1 MEKQLI
7 YNSVKC
13 LNCGEV
19 LISHHRHDYKTCSC
33 ENKTMVD
40 GGLEYLRFGGKDFSL
55 IETNCLYDDE
65 PFEVIREHV
74 FRGGKGKSGK
84 EELKYVKLS
93 EVDNEWLGD
102 IIDYENCIRPNN
114 KYLKYYNKELEYR
127 TKFNI
132 SIQDND

>member
-40 GGLEYLRFGGKDFSL
+40 GGLEYLRFGGKDLSL

-65 PFEVIREHV
+65 PFEVIREHM
-74 FRGGKGKSGK
+74 FRGGRGIDGKQP
-84 EELKYVKLS
+84 LKYVKLS
-93 EVDNEWLGD
+93 EVNDEWLGA
-102 IIDYENCIRPNN
+102 IIDYEEERRPNN
-114 KYLKYYNKELEYR
+114 PQLKWYNLE
-127 TKFNI
+127 
-132 SIQDND
+132 NDYKNKNGIKI

>member
-40 GGLEYLRFGGKDFSL
+40 GGLEYLRFGGKDLSL
-55 IETNCLYDDE
+55 VETNYLYDDE

-74 FRGGKGKSGK
+74 FRGGKGVNGD
-84 EELKYVKLS
+84 EPLKYVLLK
-93 EVDNEWLGD
+93 DINDDWLNA

-127 TKFNI
+127 KLNK
-132 SIQDND
+132 